1 MLSIVIVNW
10 KTCGHLRRCLQSL
23 ETHGLG
29 EEMQVIVVDN
39 ASGDGSAEMV
49 SGEFPKVQLVAL
61 DKNVGYAEGNNVG
74 IAAAVQGRTRSP
86 SFAEPIDV
94 LSPAEVA
101 ELVPDLHRDTDL
113 ILTLNPDVEFFDNSL
128 RVAVDKMRKRPEVGA
143 MGIRLVDPDGVTTQ
157 ASIRSFPR
165 PSAIIP
171 EMLGLSRLLPSVF
184 GQYRMHGFDYSKS
197 QEIEQPMGS
206 FVLYRVAALRQANPS
221 FRPKRS
227 EVEESQSERS
237 LDSARHDEGPFDS
250 QFPIFFNEVDLI
262 QRIANAG
269 WKIWY
274 CAGARLKHHGGA
286 STRQVRKPMIWESHR
301 SLVRYYRK
309 WYYRWWS
316 APLFWLFAG
325 LVYLGAFVRAR
336 GFHAGFRP

>member
-29 EEMQVIVVDN
+29 AEMQVIVVDN

-49 SGEFPKVQLVAL
+49 AAEFPCIRLIAL
-61 DKNVGYAEGNNVG
+61 DRNVGYAEGNNVG
-74 IAAAVQGRTRSP
+74 IAAALNTTGVESEGQD
-86 SFAEPIDV
+86 F
-94 LSPAEVA
+94 
-101 ELVPDLHRDTDL
+101 
-113 ILTLNPDVEFFDNSL
+113 ILTLNPDVEFFDDSL
-128 RVAVDKMRKRPEVGA
+128 GIAVDEMLNRPDVGA

-165 PSAIIP
+165 PSAIVP

-184 GQYRMHGFDYSKS
+184 GRYRMHGFDYSKS
-197 QEIEQPMGS
+197 QEIEQPMGT
-206 FVLYRVAALRQANPS
+206 FVLYRVAALSDTS
-221 FRPKRS
+221 FRPERS
-227 EVEESQSERS
+227 GVEESRSQRS
-237 LDSARHDEGPFDS
+237 LDFARDDVVADPGPFDP
-250 QFPIFFNEVDLI
+250 QFPIFFNEVDLL

-274 CAGARLKHHGGA
+274 CAEARLKHHGGA
-286 STRQVRKPMIWESHR
+286 STRQVRQPMIWESHR

-309 WYYRWWS
+309 WYYRWWN

-336 GFHAGFRP
+336 GWSEGFKPSN

>member
-10 KTCGHLRRCLQSL
+10 KTCGHLKRCLQSL

-29 EEMQVIVVDN
+29 SEMRVIVVDN

-49 SGEFPKVQLVAL
+49 AADFPWVRLLAL
-61 DKNVGYAEGNNVG
+61 DRNVGYAEGNNVG
-74 IAAAVQGRTRSP
+74 IAAALSDRS
-86 SFAEPIDV
+86 D
-94 LSPAEVA
+94 LSDLSDG
-101 ELVPDLHRDTDL
+101 LV
-113 ILTLNPDVEFFDNSL
+113 LTLNPDVEFFDDSL
-128 RVAVDKMRKRPEVGA
+128 RVAVEEMRKRPDVGA

-165 PSAIIP
+165 PSAIVP
-171 EMLGLSRLLPSVF
+171 EMLGLSRLMPGVF
-184 GQYRMHGFDYSKS
+184 GRYRMHGFDYDRS
-197 QEIEQPMGS
+197 QEVEQPMGT
-206 FVLYRVAALRQANPS
+206 FLLYRVAALSDAS
-221 FRPKRS
+221 DRS
-227 EVEESQSERS
+227 DKS
-237 LDSARHDEGPFDS
+237 DGPFDP
-250 QFPIFFNEVDLI
+250 QFPIFFNEVDIL

-274 CAGARLKHHGGA
+274 CAEARLKHHGGA

-309 WYYRWWS
+309 WYFRWWS
-316 APLFWLFAG
+316 APLFWVFAV

-336 GFHAGFRP
+336 GWSEGFLR

>member
-29 EEMQVIVVDN
+29 QEMQVIVVDN

-49 SGEFPKVQLVAL
+49 ASEFPKVHLIAL
-61 DKNVGYAEGNNVG
+61 NRNVGYAEGNNIG
-74 IAAAVQGRTRSP
+74 IAEALNTKGVEIADQVSDSTR
-86 SFAEPIDV
+86 AV
-94 LSPAEVA
+94 LSSE
-101 ELVPDLHRDTDL
+101 DGL
-113 ILTLNPDVEFFDNSL
+113 ILTLNPDVEFFDDSL
-128 RVAVDKMRKRPEVGA
+128 RVAVEETRKRPDVGA

-165 PSAIIP
+165 PSAIVP
-171 EMLGLSRLLPSVF
+171 EMLGLSRLLPGVF
-184 GQYRMHGFDYSKS
+184 GRYRMHGFDYSKS
-197 QEIEQPMGS
+197 QAIEQPMGT
-206 FVLYRVAALRQANPS
+206 FVLYRVAALQQSFDPL

-227 EVEESQSERS
+227 EVEESKSERS
-237 LDSARHDEGPFDS
+237 LDSARDVEGPFDP
-250 QFPIFFNEVDLI
+250 QFPIFFNEVDLL

-274 CAGARLKHHGGA
+274 CAEARLKHHGGA

-309 WYYRWWS
+309 WYYRWWN